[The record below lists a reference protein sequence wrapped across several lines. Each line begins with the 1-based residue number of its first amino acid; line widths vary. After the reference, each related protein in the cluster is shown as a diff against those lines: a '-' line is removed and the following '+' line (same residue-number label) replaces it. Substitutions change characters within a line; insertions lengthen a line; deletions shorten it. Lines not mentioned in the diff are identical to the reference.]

1 MQEFYGDNARW
12 FIGFV
17 VNNIDPL
24 KLDRVKV
31 RIQGL
36 HSADVNDIPDDDLPW
51 AQVNIPV
58 TEDGSSGQGSNSQ
71 LKVRAQVFGIFL
83 DGRNSQLPL
92 VLGSIPKI
100 ETKRNTVQEVVN
112 DVTIE
117 LNGNT
122 NIEKAFNF
130 FISPAGGQFTPQQAA
145 GMIGNFC
152 VESGATTNRGD
163 INPAAVSGFQN
174 EGSFGLAQCNPAKK
188 AGDRFG
194 ELMKFAASI
203 GQSHR
208 LIETQIR
215 FVKYELETLPYLGIG
230 KLRKAE
236 TVKEAT
242 IVFQDKYERPN
253 KALAHTNQRIAFAQE
268 TIKKLGVGAEVVIL

>member
-122 NIEKAFNF
+122 NVDVNSLNLMNNNNNNIPNNGNNNNNEMPADLDILKVIEPLPSFDL
-130 FISPAGGQFTPQQAA
+130 PL
-145 GMIGNFC
+145 
-152 VESGATTNRGD
+152 
-163 INPAAVSGFQN
+163 INNSSN
-174 EGSFGLAQCNPAKK
+174 NNNDE
-188 AGDRFG
+188 
-194 ELMKFAASI
+194 
-203 GQSHR
+203 
-208 LIETQIR
+208 ETDDNKI
-215 FVKYELETLPYLGIG
+215 I
-230 KLRKAE
+230 KLN
-236 TVKEAT
+236 
-242 IVFQDKYERPN
+242 I
-253 KALAHTNQRIAFAQE
+253 
-268 TIKKLGVGAEVVIL
+268 